1 MNELIRSRMRT
12 RNLDFRMTSYISQK
26 YDVKVSQ
33 STTSTFLWK
42 VKQGLHICGWFPTTN
57 GCIDFYD
64 LKGQLRCN
72 LNREQMSVDVE

>member
-1 MNELIRSRMRT
+1 M
-12 RNLDFRMTSYISQK
+12 
-26 YDVKVSQ
+26 VSQ
-33 STTSTFLWK
+33 STTSSTCLWK